1 MSAVILFEFPSD
13 QADARSW
20 ILDRAAALALE
31 GKAELKFVGT
41 EQARGGK
48 TTTEMI
54 ALQIENIDY
63 ANSILS
69 EWRRQALLPGFPE
82 ARLLQ
87 IECVDLAAAIFP

>member
-1 MSAVILFEFPSD
+1 MSAIILFEFPSD
-13 QADARSW
+13 QTDTRSW

-41 EQARGGK
+41 EQARCGR

-54 ALQIENIDY
+54 ALEIENTEC
-63 ANSILS
+63 ASSILS
-69 EWRRQALLPGFPE
+69 EWRRDALLPGFLE
-82 ARLLQ
+82 TRLLQ